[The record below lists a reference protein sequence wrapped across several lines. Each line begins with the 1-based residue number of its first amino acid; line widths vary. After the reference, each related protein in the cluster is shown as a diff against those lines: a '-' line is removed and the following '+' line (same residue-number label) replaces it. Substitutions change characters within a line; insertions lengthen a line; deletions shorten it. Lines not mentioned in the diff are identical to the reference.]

1 MRAKMIVDA
10 ISDLHGHYPKLE
22 GGDLL
27 IVAGD
32 LTARDLESEH
42 ALFDYWINEQP
53 YKKKIVIA
61 GNHDNVLAEERL
73 KFQFCEY
80 LCDSGTEFEYQESV
94 RNLFD
99 RDDKSLIYK
108 KKLKI
113 WGSPWSLWFE
123 GINPECKAFTGSEND
138 LKKKFDL
145 IPDDIDILITHSPPY
160 GILDGIPIEDGSE
173 FHTGSQSLQKRL
185 FEIRPR
191 LNIFG
196 HIHEKGHRFVEIT
209 FPPEDQTVKQ
219 ISEDIIKVEIHGGK
233 ITWCVNASHVNEHYK
248 PVNKPVRVI
257 L

>member
-1 MRAKMIVDA
+1 MIIDC
-10 ISDLHGHYPKLE
+10 ISDTHGHYPKLE

-80 LCDSGTEFEYQESV
+80 LCDSGTEF
-94 RNLFD
+94 D
-99 RDDKSLIYK
+99 G
-108 KKLKI
+108 LKI
-113 WGSPWSLWFE
+113 WGSPWSLWFK

-160 GILDGIPIEDGSE
+160 GILDWNYEDKNCGSK
-173 FHTGSQSLQKRL
+173 SLLAKSRSL
-185 FEIRPR
+185 PK
-191 LNIFG
+191 LKLMVFG
-196 HIHEKGHRFVEIT
+196 HIHEAYSIIDCKIMLDSLPLLLSNNKPKC
-209 FPPEDQTVKQ
+209 FP
-219 ISEDIIKVEIHGGK
+219 II
-233 ITWCVNASHVNEHYK
+233 VNASHVNEHYK